1 MIERRYIMRFLEWSD
16 LQDTYSE
23 VSKWFEG
30 LQEEHI
36 KSKTSRNQAKTKHYL
51 HIEYVKWLGW

>member
-1 MIERRYIMRFLEWSD
+1 MRFLEWSD